1 MEPRPAYRIAPAR
14 TEDLETIVELV
25 RELAE
30 FERLLHEVRITAADL
45 RDHLFG
51 PRPYAEAAVV
61 WSGEQAAGFALWFHN
76 YSTFMGRPGLYLED
90 LYVRPVFRGQGYGEA
105 LLQHLAALAVERG
118 CARLEWSVLDWN
130 QRAIG
135 FYKKLGA
142 RPMDDW
148 TVYRVTGDALLALAR
163 DERRGPA

>member
-1 MEPRPAYRIAPAR
+1 MEPRPPFRIAPAR
-14 TEDLETIVELV
+14 PEDAGLIIALV

-30 FERLLHEVRITAADL
+30 FERLLHEVRITADDL
-45 RDHLFG
+45 REHLFG

-61 WSGEQAAGFALWFHN
+61 WVGEDAAGFALWFHN

-90 LYVRPVFRGQGYGEA
+90 LYIRPVFRGQGCGEA

-135 FYKKLGA
+135 FYQKLGA

-148 TVYRVTGDALLALAR
+148 TVYRVTGDALLALSG
-163 DERRGPA
+163 RGGSDS